1 MRRRPLAWA
10 SMAKE
15 RLKSPRARL
24 FVALDLPSE
33 LRDGVVAWG
42 RRELRDPAL
51 RVDRDRYQIITEH
64 KRGQIIAEDTGL
76 GFERTD
82 DIVIVQI
89 FQQGRTLHHKRAAYK
104 ALAERLQGETGLK
117 PSDLIVTVVENS
129 REDWSFGDGIAQFV
143 EGRLT

>member
-1 MRRRPLAWA
+1 MREYFDAP
-10 SMAKE
+10 
-15 RLKSPRARL
+15 
-24 FVALDLPSE
+24 
-33 LRDGVVAWG
+33 
-42 RRELRDPAL
+42 
-51 RVDRDRYQIITEH
+51 DRDRYQIITEH

-117 PSDLIVTVVENS
+117 PSDLIVLVVENS

-143 EGRLT
+143 EGQLT